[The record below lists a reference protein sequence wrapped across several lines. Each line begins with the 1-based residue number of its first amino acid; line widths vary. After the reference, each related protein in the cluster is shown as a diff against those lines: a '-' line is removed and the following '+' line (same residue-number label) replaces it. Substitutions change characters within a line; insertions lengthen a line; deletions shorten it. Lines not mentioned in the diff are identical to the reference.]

1 LKPKP
6 SSEALSSSPRPLEGA
21 GAASEASDRT
31 SFRRAQVLEATVR
44 VISERGIE
52 RTRLVDV
59 ARSAQVSIGLIQHYF
74 ESRDEL
80 LASSFDFFNDI
91 WIREWEKVS
100 KTDADPPHKLMELLR
115 LCAFEFE
122 GWHEVQW
129 RIWVEFW
136 SLCNRNPNFRAHYS
150 TIYDK
155 FRSPFREVLAEG
167 VARGDFVTRSSV
179 EDIVDRVTAQI
190 EGLRVHAL
198 LEPERVSR
206 QRMFE
211 LLLAEVQDDLGFSF
225 PAAADRARQP

>member
-6 SSEALSSSPRPLEGA
+6 WSEASSSSPTPQEGV
-21 GAASEASDRT
+21 ASETDDRT
-31 SFRRAQVLEATVR
+31 NFRRAQVLEATVR
-44 VISERGIE
+44 VISERGVE

-80 LASSFDFFNDI
+80 LASSFDFFNDL
-91 WIREWEKVS
+91 WVRDWEKFS
-100 KTDADPPHKLMELLR
+100 DTDADPPHKLMMLLR
-115 LCAFEFE
+115 RCAFEFE

-136 SLCNRNPNFRAHYS
+136 SLCNRNPTLRAHYS
-150 TIYDK
+150 SIYDK
-155 FRSPFREVLAEG
+155 FRSPFREVLVEG
-167 VARGDFVTRSSV
+167 IARGEFVPRSSV
-179 EDIVDRVTAQI
+179 EDIVDRLTAQI

-211 LLLAEVQDDLGFSF
+211 LLLAEVEDELGFSF
-225 PAAADRARQP
+225 PVPEDRPRQP